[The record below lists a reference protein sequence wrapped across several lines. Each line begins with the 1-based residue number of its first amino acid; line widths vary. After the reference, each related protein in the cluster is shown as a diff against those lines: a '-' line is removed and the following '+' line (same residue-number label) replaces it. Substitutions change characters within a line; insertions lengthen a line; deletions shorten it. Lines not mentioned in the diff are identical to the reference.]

1 MCRNYVWFECFEE
14 VFVCS
19 YSCWHYIYR
28 HSRKQYGTP
37 KVCSVPCA
45 MCSTINNLD
54 KTFIHPSQNGRLFSN
69 VLVACS
75 YLRQGM
81 MTKRSTHAFKRVMV
95 TVKDMT
101 GGEVLYE

>member
-1 MCRNYVWFECFEE
+1 MVYDDFLAMQEPVR
-14 VFVCS
+14 
-19 YSCWHYIYR
+19 SCAHYKTLY
-28 HSRKQYGTP
+28 H
-37 KVCSVPCA
+37 
-45 MCSTINNLD
+45 D
-54 KTFIHPSQNGRLFSN
+54 KTFIHTSQNGQLVSN

-95 TVKDMT
+95 TVSDTT